1 MTGNS
6 GPLGG
11 PTNRP
16 VIDEGT
22 LIRHR
27 SPLPGPIGITAQPV
41 NRSVIDEGTR
51 IRLQSPSPG
60 PIGIANSLHVT
71 PENESRGLTSGEI
84 KMAKKI
90 FKNSINYAKVRV
102 HKEGYF
108 PFGLQNARTAVTPN
122 GEMYFPP
129 LKFLEDFS
137 TSNDLKKCWFMHE
150 MTHVWQ
156 HQLGYWVMFRGAFRP
171 GLDYKY
177 TLDAQR
183 KLCDYNMEAQ
193 GDILADYFALKF
205 LNNPSAVKNQLS
217 TDSTVTYSIDD
228 YERTLKDFLINPAS
242 NKNLP

>member
-11 PTNRP
+11 STNRP

-27 SPLPGPIGITAQPV
+27 SP
-41 NRSVIDEGTR
+41 
-51 IRLQSPSPG
+51 SPG
-60 PIGIANSLHVT
+60 PIGIIAQNSLRAT
-71 PENESRGLTSGEI
+71 PENESRGLTVGEI
-84 KMAKKI
+84 QMAKKI
-90 FKNSINYAKVRV
+90 FKDSINYARVRV

-108 PFGLQNARTAVTPN
+108 PFGLQDARTAVTPN

-129 LKFLEDFS
+129 LKFLKDFS
-137 TSNDLKKCWFMHE
+137 TSNDLNKCWFMHE

-205 LNNPSAVKNQLS
+205 LNNPSAVRNQLS
-217 TDSTVTYSIDD
+217 ADSTVTYSLDD

-242 NKNLP
+242 SENLP

>member
-11 PTNRP
+11 STNRP

-27 SPLPGPIGITAQPV
+27 SP
-41 NRSVIDEGTR
+41 
-51 IRLQSPSPG
+51 SPG
-60 PIGIANSLHVT
+60 PIGIIAQNSLRAT
-71 PENESRGLTSGEI
+71 PENESRGLTVGEI
-84 KMAKKI
+84 QMAKKI
-90 FKNSINYAKVRV
+90 FKDSINYARVRV

-108 PFGLQNARTAVTPN
+108 PFGLQDARTAVTPN

-137 TSNDLKKCWFMHE
+137 TSNDLNKCWFMHE

-205 LNNPSAVKNQLS
+205 LNNPSAVRNQLS
-217 TDSTVTYSIDD
+217 ADSTVTYSLDD

-242 NKNLP
+242 SENLP

>member
-6 GPLGG
+6 GPLGES
-11 PTNRP
+11 TNRP

-22 LIRHR
+22 LTRHR
-27 SPLPGPIGITAQPV
+27 SPLPGPIGITAQ
-41 NRSVIDEGTR
+41 
-51 IRLQSPSPG
+51 
-60 PIGIANSLHVT
+60 NSLHVT
-71 PENESRGLTSGEI
+71 PENESLGLTVGEI
-84 KMAKKI
+84 QMAKTI
-90 FKNSINYAKVRV
+90 FKDSINYARVRV
-102 HKEGYF
+102 HNEGYF
-108 PFGLQNARTAVTPN
+108 PLGLQDARTAVTPN

-137 TSNDLKKCWFMHE
+137 TSNDLNKCWFMHE

-156 HQLGYWVMFRGAFRP
+156 HQLGYWAMFRGAFRP

-205 LNNPSAVKNQLS
+205 LNNPNAVKNQLS
-217 TDSTVTYSIDD
+217 ADSTVTYSLDD

-242 NKNLP
+242 SENLP